1 MTALFLVAE
10 YELMFYN
17 GMRKENEMRKT
28 TLLISVIMIS
38 SLLSLVT
45 IISGYKLSMPPIVL
59 VVFTAVCLAFGL
71 FEWRAKH
78 FNFAYI
84 AFFLW
89 DVFMC
94 AIYFG
99 IGRGCLWYGRS
110 DALQLGEW

>member
-1 MTALFLVAE
+1 MGAVFMTALFLVAE

-17 GMRKENEMRKT
+17 EMRKENEMRKT
-28 TLLISVIMIS
+28 TLLISVIIMS

-78 FNFAYI
+78 FNFAFI
-84 AFFLW
+84 AFFCGTFLC
-89 DVFMC
+89 VQY
-94 AIYFG
+94 I
-99 IGRGCLWYGRS
+99 
-110 DALQLGEW
+110 LG

>member
-17 GMRKENEMRKT
+17 EMRKENEMRKT
-28 TLLISVIMIS
+28 TLLISVIIMS

-78 FNFAYI
+78 FNFAFI
-84 AFFLW
+84 AFFCGTFLC
-89 DVFMC
+89 VQY
-94 AIYFG
+94 I
-99 IGRGCLWYGRS
+99 
-110 DALQLGEW
+110 LG